1 MITQTTVIDSSA
13 DAKPSSIMLTVD
25 QLAAMLNC
33 SSRHVYR
40 LCDTKRMPP
49 PVRLGMLVRWNRNV
63 IDRWINA
70 GCPPVKAN
78 SRKG

>member
-13 DAKPSSIMLTVD
+13 DTKPSSVLLTVN
-25 QLAAMLNC
+25 QVASLLNC

-40 LCDTKRMPP
+40 LCDTKRMPA

-63 IDRWINA
+63 IEKWINA
-70 GCPPVKAN
+70 GCPPVRP
-78 SRKG
+78 RKR